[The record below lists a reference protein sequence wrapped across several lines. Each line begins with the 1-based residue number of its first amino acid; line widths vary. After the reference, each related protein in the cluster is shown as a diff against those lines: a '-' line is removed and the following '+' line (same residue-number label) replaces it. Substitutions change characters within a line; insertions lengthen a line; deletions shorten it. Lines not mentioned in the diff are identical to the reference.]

1 VSSQVS
7 LSSRV
12 ATADGADN
20 LELGTPTRE
29 ARRGPAGEVG
39 SPPNPAGVPLKSD
52 RRWWPGPRTEAARL
66 KIKTSQKIA
75 GQAGRGRGGP
85 VRPALS
91 PIQSFSA
98 LVHGRP
104 LRGLPGELIRPPSA
118 AVLRQG
124 TVLQGL
130 RGRYPLPKRG
140 RWPLSPWR
148 FVPVGELG
156 PGGRGDFL
164 GERTAEPGSASPDPV
179 WETAFPFGPSCL
191 RSRATSRHGSQ
202 RNPGDAPWGGGI
214 CISKPT
220 LALSEVPWEPLTLD
234 P

>member
-1 VSSQVS
+1 MGEAGPVSSQVS
-7 LSSRV
+7 LSSRI

-104 LRGLPGELIRPPSA
+104 LRGLPGE
-118 AVLRQG
+118 
-124 TVLQGL
+124 
-130 RGRYPLPKRG
+130 
-140 RWPLSPWR
+140 PLSISPCLAPVIPPTVRAR
-148 FVPVGELG
+148 FREIMREVWNPRRASRSMQSRSGTDLSAEGMVDKISAGKTLPGKWGAMGCRLDDEGGTG
-156 PGGRGDFL
+156 PR
-164 GERTAEPGSASPDPV
+164 
-179 WETAFPFGPSCL
+179 
-191 RSRATSRHGSQ
+191 Q
-202 RNPGDAPWGGGI
+202 R
-214 CISKPT
+214 
-220 LALSEVPWEPLTLD
+220 
-234 P
+234 